1 MSDQR
6 ERDAEL
12 EPMDG
17 PSEPPE
23 GEIVDAEVTEV
34 REGEEGGKRS
44 PGKSPLSLA
53 LVLALVGIVGVLA
66 LLGFGYNYWS
76 SLQGSLMEMNRAI
89 SEAEA
94 ARSSLQQ
101 RLETTSKAYEEQAEA
116 IALQKETLASQDEKL
131 ASERARLEQ
140 QSREMSDSLAS
151 VYDRVGREST
161 AWMASE
167 AEYLMRVANHRLRLE
182 RDVET
187 AIKALQAADG
197 RLRDSGD
204 PGWSDV
210 RQTLAGEIASLQ
222 SVARVDRTGLSS
234 RLAAMVGQIS
244 KLKIIGTEPAPR
256 QESAADEPEEGG
268 DRTLKTMLQDGWEGF
283 KSVMVIRHHGKPVS
297 AMLPPEQ
304 QFFVYQNLRLQLEAA
319 RMSMLRGDRILYIAS
334 LETAEQWL
342 GDLFDTESQVAR
354 AMLGEIEQL
363 KGIDISPALP
373 DISASLMGLRA
384 RLKSSGGDA

>member
-44 PGKSPLSLA
+44 PGKSPFSLA

-76 SLQGSLMEMNRAI
+76 SLQGSLQEMNRAI
-89 SEAEA
+89 AQAED
-94 ARSSLQQ
+94 ARSALQQ
-101 RLETTSKAYEEQAEA
+101 RLEVTRKAYQEQAEA

-256 QESAADEPEEGG
+256 QESATDEPVEGG

>member
-23 GEIVDAEVTEV
+23 GEIVDAEVTEIGDG
-34 REGEEGGKRS
+34 GESGKRA
-44 PGKSPLSLA
+44 PGKGPLSLA

-76 SLQGSLMEMNRAI
+76 SLQGSLQEMNRAI
-89 SEAEA
+89 AQAED
-94 ARSSLQQ
+94 ARSALQQ
-101 RLETTSKAYEEQAEA
+101 RLEVTRKAYQEQAEA

-197 RLRDSGD
+197 RLRESGD

-234 RLAAMVGQIS
+234 RLAAMVGQIN

>member
-23 GEIVDAEVTEV
+23 GEIVDAEVTEIGDG
-34 REGEEGGKRS
+34 GESGKRA
-44 PGKSPLSLA
+44 PGKGPLSLA

-76 SLQGSLMEMNRAI
+76 SLQGSLQEMNRAI
-89 SEAEA
+89 AQAED
-94 ARSSLQQ
+94 ARSALQQ
-101 RLETTSKAYEEQAEA
+101 RLEVTRKAYQEQAEA

-210 RQTLAGEIASLQ
+210 RQTLAGEIAALQ

-234 RLAAMVGQIS
+234 RLAAMVGQIN

-256 QESAADEPEEGG
+256 QEVAADDSEESG

-384 RLKSSGGDA
+384 RLKSSGGDT

>member
-53 LVLALVGIVGVLA
+53 LVLALVGILA

-76 SLQGSLMEMNRAI
+76 SLQGSLQEMNRAI
-89 SEAEA
+89 AQAED
-94 ARSSLQQ
+94 ARSALQQ
-101 RLETTSKAYEEQAEA
+101 RLELTRKAYQEQAEA

-234 RLAAMVGQIS
+234 RLAAMVGQIN

-373 DISASLMGLRA
+373 DISASLMELRA

>member
-1 MSDQR
+1 
-6 ERDAEL
+6 
-12 EPMDG
+12 
-17 PSEPPE
+17 
-23 GEIVDAEVTEV
+23 
-34 REGEEGGKRS
+34 
-44 PGKSPLSLA
+44 
-53 LVLALVGIVGVLA
+53 A

-76 SLQGSLMEMNRAI
+76 SLQGSLQEMNRAI
-89 SEAEA
+89 AQAED
-94 ARSSLQQ
+94 ARSTLQQ
-101 RLETTSKAYEEQAEA
+101 RLEVTRKAYQEQAEA

-234 RLAAMVGQIS
+234 RLAAMVGQIN

-373 DISASLMGLRA
+373 DISASLMELRA

>member
-76 SLQGSLMEMNRAI
+76 SLQGSLQDMNRAI
-89 SEAEA
+89 AQAED
-94 ARSSLQQ
+94 ARSALQQ
-101 RLETTSKAYEEQAEA
+101 RLEVTRKAYQEQAEA

-140 QSREMSDSLAS
+140 QSQEMSDSLAS

-373 DISASLMGLRA
+373 DISASLMELRA

>member
-76 SLQGSLMEMNRAI
+76 SLQGSLQEMNRAI
-89 SEAEA
+89 AQAED
-94 ARSSLQQ
+94 ARSTLQQ
-101 RLETTSKAYEEQAEA
+101 RLEVTRKAYQEQAEA

-234 RLAAMVGQIS
+234 RLAAMVGQIN

-363 KGIDISPALP
+363 KAIDISPALP
-373 DISASLMGLRA
+373 DISASLMELRA

>member
-76 SLQGSLMEMNRAI
+76 SLQGSLQEMNRAI
-89 SEAEA
+89 AQAED
-94 ARSSLQQ
+94 ARSTLQQ
-101 RLETTSKAYEEQAEA
+101 RLEVTRKAYQEQAEA
-116 IALQKETLASQDEKL
+116 IALQKETLTSQDEKL

-234 RLAAMVGQIS
+234 RLAAMVGQIN

-373 DISASLMGLRA
+373 DISASLMELRA

>member
-44 PGKSPLSLA
+44 PGKSPHSLA

-76 SLQGSLMEMNRAI
+76 SLQGSLQEMNRAI
-89 SEAEA
+89 AQAED
-94 ARSSLQQ
+94 ARSALQQ
-101 RLETTSKAYEEQAEA
+101 RLEVTRKAYQEQAEA

-234 RLAAMVGQIS
+234 RLAAMVGQIN

-256 QESAADEPEEGG
+256 QESATDEPEEGG

>member
-76 SLQGSLMEMNRAI
+76 SLQGSLQEMNRAI
-89 SEAEA
+89 AQAED
-94 ARSSLQQ
+94 ARSALQQ
-101 RLETTSKAYEEQAEA
+101 RLELTRKAYQEQAEA

-234 RLAAMVGQIS
+234 RLAAMVGQIN

-373 DISASLMGLRA
+373 DISASLMELRA

>member
-76 SLQGSLMEMNRAI
+76 SLQGSLQEMNRAI
-89 SEAEA
+89 AQAED
-94 ARSSLQQ
+94 ARSALQQ
-101 RLETTSKAYEEQAEA
+101 RLEVTRNAYQEQAEA

-210 RQTLAGEIASLQ
+210 RQTLAGEIAALQ
-222 SVARVDRTGLSS
+222 FVARVDRTGLSS
-234 RLAAMVGQIS
+234 RLAAMVGQIN

-256 QESAADEPEEGG
+256 QESATDEPEEGG